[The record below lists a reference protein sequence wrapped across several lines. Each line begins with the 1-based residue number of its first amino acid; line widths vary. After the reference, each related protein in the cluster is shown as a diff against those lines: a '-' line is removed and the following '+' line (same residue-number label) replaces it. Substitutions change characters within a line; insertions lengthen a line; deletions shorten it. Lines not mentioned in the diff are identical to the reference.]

1 MKSKRILS
9 LLLSLIMIISMS
21 TDALAF
27 TLNMTSGIN
36 DVIQVETGTE
46 QFFNVIFQEKEWE
59 PNAEQVYVMHMGLS
73 YDMWRHFGNMN
84 I

>member
-1 MKSKRILS
+1 MRIIKVISLLLTLIMILS
-9 LLLSLIMIISMS
+9 LSVD
-21 TDALAF
+21 TFAAV
-27 TLNMTSGIN
+27 LNMTSGIN

-46 QFFNVIFQEKEWE
+46 QILNVIFQEKEWE
-59 PNAEQVYVMHMGLS
+59 PNAEQVYVMNMGLS

>member
-1 MKSKRILS
+1 MRFKKVVS
-9 LLLSLIMIISMS
+9 LLLTLIMLFSISVDTFAEVLNINIDGENVTQVVTN
-21 TDALAF
+21 TD
-27 TLNMTSGIN
+27 
-36 DVIQVETGTE
+36 

-59 PNAEQVYVMHMGLS
+59 PNAEQVYVRHMGLS

>member
-1 MKSKRILS
+1 MRLKKVISLLLTLIMILS
-9 LLLSLIMIISMS
+9 LSVD
-21 TDALAF
+21 TFAAV
-27 TLNMTSGIN
+27 LNMTSGKN
-36 DVIQVETGTE
+36 EVIQVQTDTN
-46 QFFNVIFQEKEWE
+46 QFFNVIFQEEEWK

>member
-27 TLNMTSGIN
+27 TLNMTSGKN
-36 DVIQVETGTE
+36 EVIQVQTDTN
-46 QFFNVIFQEKEWE
+46 QFFNVIFQEEEWK
-59 PNAEQVYVMHMGLS
+59 PNAEQVYTMYMGQN

>member
-1 MKSKRILS
+1 
-9 LLLSLIMIISMS
+9 MS

-36 DVIQVETGTE
+36 DVIQVETGTN
-46 QFFNVIFQEKEWE
+46 QFFNVIFQEEEWK

-73 YDMWRHFGNMN
+73 YDMWRYSGGMN
-84 I
+84 TR